1 MTIKLHAN
9 IESSRQLPDEI
20 VDAMLCIAKQY
31 HPIFLFSENGKFVI
45 AIENDEF
52 ELKQMNQLPQLQKE
66 VTDLLAELQSKVIIE
81 SISRS
86 VYFPRNIPSRR
97 FSDIVL
103 EDIVNPVLKSD
114 PDNPL
119 FKKYYFIFQ
128 DRLSSAALRVGRI
141 YEHKIEILM
150 NPNHKDRQTA
160 SFYDSD
166 ISFDVMQEDIDKVE
180 KPGIPIGHKF
190 SSSSSSFVKDS
201 NRQIELKHIVDR
213 LQRKKGI
220 KLNIAMEKIAIETLE
235 FITGIQKRIITQ
247 ENIDQWF
254 ISKCQEGISLEKKAT
269 GGLENKN
276 SFVSLTLKRK
286 VASHGTY
293 EKDRMGDYELLV
305 KQIRRLLS
313 GGVKIT
319 AQFFPYDANLFLKIT
334 LNCNVAS
341 GSHQSF
347 EKDIKMCL
355 FAAQLSDEY
364 YLSAIDYSPLL
375 IDNIQYSQ
383 EAASVEASSS
393 SSSSSSAIPTSN
405 ANLSQAGSSFF
416 RSNQIYRV
424 VAESVDNQIIFCLVV
439 VPSSRDSVLGGPTTN
454 TKYVESESQNLAL
467 LITSYLGGELTIIY
481 NRNCNK
487 NITLFQII
495 VNHSKMTRFDKTAFE
510 SIINSELRKRNVSYF
525 IHLKEI
531 TFKGYELDRL
541 NTHDASPLCPV
552 GQKVLEIAYK
562 RDYFGNLDAATYIFA
577 PRIVIASDSPVMAS
591 GDAHYRLTK
600 RLASVLEKIDID
612 TISFSSAIEVREYT
626 KALRRACT
634 STHPMIL
641 DLVKA
646 LLEFK
651 EELKIDINEPAGYLH
666 YTALHHA
673 ARKGNKELYDYLV
686 EKGADPQL
694 KDAKGNSAE
703 DILKQTELS
712 KAASVLKL

>member
-1 MTIKLHAN
+1 MKVIVNIGGCFSIGNLYRGIYKSYFGDVQEAN
-9 IESSRQLPDEI
+9 IRCALDSFLHSLIFSIQHYIHLVNEKATIEVMSSGSSILLNLEISEVNNSEFAKVQRWAAFSKLINDSAFHDLFYLKEIIFEGSSKLLRSEYEEKSPVKTCARLLGDEQLEER
-20 VDAMLCIAKQY
+20 MK
-31 HPIFLFSENGKFVI
+31 SSNE
-45 AIENDEF
+45 
-52 ELKQMNQLPQLQKE
+52 
-66 VTDLLAELQSKVIIE
+66 TD
-81 SISRS
+81 
-86 VYFPRNIPSRR
+86 YF
-97 FSDIVL
+97 
-103 EDIVNPVLKSD
+103 
-114 PDNPL
+114 NPL
-119 FKKYYFIFQ
+119 SLDLHSKSVHSLSYKR
-128 DRLSSAALRVGRI
+128 DRWNNI
-141 YEHKIEILM
+141 EKI
-150 NPNHKDRQTA
+150 NVVFAVNHNL
-160 SFYDSD
+160 
-166 ISFDVMQEDIDKVE
+166 V
-180 KPGIPIGHKF
+180 KPGEAQ
-190 SSSSSSFVKDS
+190 V
-201 NRQIELKHIVDR
+201 LY
-213 LQRKKGI
+213 
-220 KLNIAMEKIAIETLE
+220 
-235 FITGIQKRIITQ
+235 
-247 ENIDQWF
+247 
-254 ISKCQEGISLEKKAT
+254 
-269 GGLENKN
+269 
-276 SFVSLTLKRK
+276 
-286 VASHGTY
+286 HG
-293 EKDRMGDYELLV
+293 
-305 KQIRRLLS
+305 
-313 GGVKIT
+313 
-319 AQFFPYDANLFLKIT
+319 
-334 LNCNVAS
+334 
-341 GSHQSF
+341 
-347 EKDIKMCL
+347 
-355 FAAQLSDEY
+355 
-364 YLSAIDYSPLL
+364 
-375 IDNIQYSQ
+375 
-383 EAASVEASSS
+383 S

-439 VPSSRDSVLGGPTTN
+439 VPSSRDSVLGGPATN

-510 SIINSELRKRNVSYF
+510 TIINSELRKRNVNYF

-577 PRIVIASDSPVMAS
+577 PRIVVASDSPVMAS

-600 RLASVLEKIDID
+600 HLASVLEKIDID